1 MCPCGNSAAYGY
13 VHCVAED
20 LYHRYEFTF
29 IVQMLTVS
37 QEQAIE
43 ESLGGRVEDRRGL
56 QLLTLTSEGMRA
68 ATTAIT
74 VVDQLVAAG
83 VRPRRT
89 HPDLV
94 SRQDI
99 ADRAGVT
106 RQAVGQWVR
115 GVRQAATP
123 FPIPYNSVAGGIWFW
138 GDVLDWLRRQGYS
151 QDTGLRY
158 PTLDEHIRIDRHIAI
173 NHKTAG

>member
-1 MCPCGNSAAYGY
+1 M
-13 VHCVAED
+13 AED

-83 VRPRRT
+83 VRPQRT

-115 GVRQAATP
+115 GVRQALRLSRFRTTRLPGGSGSGAMSWIGCAVRGTARTPVCATRRWMNI
-123 FPIPYNSVAGGIWFW
+123 FASTAISRSITRLWVDRSNS
-138 GDVLDWLRRQGYS
+138 LLENSY
-151 QDTGLRY
+151 
-158 PTLDEHIRIDRHIAI
+158 
-173 NHKTAG
+173 

>member
-1 MCPCGNSAAYGY
+1 M
-13 VHCVAED
+13 AED

-83 VRPRRT
+83 VRPQRT
-89 HPDLV
+89 
-94 SRQDI
+94 SRS
-99 ADRAGVT
+99 GVT
-106 RQAVGQWVR
+106 SGHCRPCGGDAASCRAVGAR
-115 GVRQAATP
+115 GPAGGYALP
-123 FPIPYNSVAGGIWFW
+123 DSVQLGCRGIWFW

-173 NHKTAG
+173 NHKTVG

>member
-1 MCPCGNSAAYGY
+1 M
-13 VHCVAED
+13 AED

-83 VRPRRT
+83 VRPQRT

-99 ADRAGVT
+99 ADRAGGDAASC
-106 RQAVGQWVR
+106 RAVGAR
-115 GVRQAATP
+115 GP
-123 FPIPYNSVAGGIWFW
+123 AGGYAFPDSVQLGCR
-138 GDVLDWLRRQGYS
+138 GDLVLGRCP
-151 QDTGLRY
+151 GLVAPSGVQPGHRFAL
-158 PTLDEHIRIDRHIAI
+158 PD
-173 NHKTAG
+173 AG

>member
-1 MCPCGNSAAYGY
+1 M
-13 VHCVAED
+13 AED

-43 ESLGGRVEDRRGL
+43 ESLGGKVEDRRGL

-83 VRPRRT
+83 VRPQRT

-123 FPIPYNSVAGGIWFW
+123 
-138 GDVLDWLRRQGYS
+138 
-151 QDTGLRY
+151 
-158 PTLDEHIRIDRHIAI
+158 
-173 NHKTAG
+173 

>member
-1 MCPCGNSAAYGY
+1 M
-13 VHCVAED
+13 VA
-20 LYHRYEFTF
+20 
-29 IVQMLTVS
+29 
-37 QEQAIE
+37 
-43 ESLGGRVEDRRGL
+43 
-56 QLLTLTSEGMRA
+56 
-68 ATTAIT
+68 
-74 VVDQLVAAG
+74 QLVAAG
-83 VRPRRT
+83 VRT
-89 HPDLV
+89 HRPHPEQV

-138 GDVLDWLRRQGYS
+138 GDALDWLRRQGYS
-151 QDTGLRY
+151 QATGLRY

-173 NHKTAG
+173 NHKTAR